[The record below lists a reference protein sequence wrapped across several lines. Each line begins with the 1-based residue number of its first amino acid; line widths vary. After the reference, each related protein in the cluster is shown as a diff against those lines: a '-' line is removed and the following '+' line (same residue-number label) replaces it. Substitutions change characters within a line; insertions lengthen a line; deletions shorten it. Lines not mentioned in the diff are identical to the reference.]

1 MVNLFSLA
9 PSDFCWATG
18 IEDTFIAHTR
28 PGFRAL
34 DKYHLTQHYSLWQ
47 SDFDLV
53 AQTGVQAVRWG
64 IPWHRVQP
72 KPNQWDWR
80 WTDEALEYLVNVK
93 RITPILDL
101 MHYGTPLWLDNSF
114 INARYPMLVAE
125 YARAVA
131 ERYKSLVRYY
141 TPLNEPIVNADW
153 CGHKG
158 VWPPYLKGDDG
169 FVKMLLALAKGIV
182 FTVRALEVEQP
193 EMITVQVEALW
204 RFWSQDESLQAL
216 IARHDAKQYI
226 CFDLCTGRVDDRHPL
241 YDYLILHGTT
251 EDDLRW
257 FRDHAVRFDIFGA
270 NFYPWAYGEQVRKKD
285 GSRRR
290 LPRRTN
296 GAAIA
301 GLIADTYARYQ
312 MPIMVTETSAKGD
325 HLRRARWMDET
336 IGAVRALRQQ
346 GIPVVGYTWFPMF
359 TMFDWEYRTG
369 RRPLVDYTLHLGL
382 YEAAFDAEGVFRRY
396 ETPLVGRFQEHIAT
410 PMPEVP
416 GSEAFAA
423 RSAQAS
429 SVLSAVA

>member
-9 PSDFCWATG
+9 PGDFCWATG

-34 DKYHLTQHYSLWQ
+34 DKYHLTQHYELWQ

-53 AQTGVQAVRWG
+53 ARTGVQAVRWG

-80 WTDEALEYLVNVK
+80 WTDEALDYLVNVK
-93 RITPILDL
+93 GITPILDL

-125 YARAVA
+125 YAGAVA

-153 CGHKG
+153 CGQRG

-169 FVKMLLALAKGIV
+169 FVKVLLALAKGII

-193 EMITVQVEALW
+193 ESVTVQVEALW
-204 RFWSQDESLQAL
+204 RFWTQDESLQAPVAAHN
-216 IARHDAKQYI
+216 ARQYL
-226 CFDLCTGRVDDRHPL
+226 CFDLCTGRVDEDHPL
-241 YDYLILHGTT
+241 YDYLLFHGATAQ
-251 EDDLRW
+251 DLRW
-257 FRDHAVRFDIFGA
+257 FRHHAVRFDIFGA
-270 NFYPWAYGEQVRKKD
+270 NFYPWSYGEQVRRKN
-285 GSRRR
+285 GASRR

-296 GAAIA
+296 GAV
-301 GLIADTYARYQ
+301 LADLLADVHARYH
-312 MPIMVTETSAKGD
+312 MPIMITETSAKGD
-325 HLRRARWMDET
+325 LSVRARWMDET
-336 IGAVRALRQQ
+336 IGAMRAVRCR
-346 GIPVVGYTWFPMF
+346 GVPVVGYTWFPMF
-359 TMFDWEYRTG
+359 TMFDWDYRTG

-382 YEAAFDAEGVFRRY
+382 YEAAFDAQGVFRRY
-396 ETPLVGRFQEHIAT
+396 ETPLVAHFQEHTAT
-410 PMPEVP
+410 GVPEVLV
-416 GSEAFAA
+416 SEVTSALTAQVGALAA
-423 RSAQAS
+423 AA
-429 SVLSAVA
+429 